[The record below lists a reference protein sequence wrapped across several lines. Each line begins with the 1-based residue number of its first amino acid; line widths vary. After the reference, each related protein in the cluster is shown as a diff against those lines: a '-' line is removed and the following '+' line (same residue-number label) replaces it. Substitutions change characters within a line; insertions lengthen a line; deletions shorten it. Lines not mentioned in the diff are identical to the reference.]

1 VRWFVDEAED
11 FGKTQDA
18 LIEFEM
24 TTGQQ
29 ALEDFLDKSRGGFVA
44 FAPGVSGN
52 QFECASVDFLLAVEN
67 NRSLSL

>member
-44 FAPGVSGN
+44 IVPSLSSR
-52 QFECASVDFLLAVEN
+52 QFEYAS
-67 NRSLSL
+67 